1 MGGFRLPDLSIPDKE
16 PTSYNLTNSGT
27 FQEGDLAI
35 GRAGLII
42 GRNGHPPQRT
52 GRYQPSSAL
61 PTIAG
66 SPLPYNGLHDASL
79 PVSPEQPAAPSLP
92 EETEEDAVL
101 RGLALEDLEDHGLVG
116 SGASGL
122 VRKVVYP
129 PMGRTLVLKVIQ
141 FDFSNETVRKHITGE
156 LRTLY
161 ESHHAYIVRY
171 YQAYLEEG
179 CIIVVMEFMD
189 AGTLTQLMARAARPI
204 PEPHLAVLAR
214 QALQGLDYLHR
225 EMRVIHRDI
234 KPSNLLLGSQGVI
247 KISDFGVSGQLG
259 SSVSQA
265 ASWVGTVTYMSPE
278 RIQGASYGFPTDI
291 WALGLTLLEAALG
304 RFPYL
309 SDATQDGGST
319 AGPGF
324 WDLLGQIVHKPSP
337 VPAPGGSMSPQLCDF
352 LSQALA
358 KDPRQRP
365 SAAQLLAHPFLE
377 TRGTDGRYADL
388 AQYIREVS
396 QKPEPSPSVGGR

>member
-1 MGGFRLPDLSIPDKE
+1 MGGFSLPDLSIPEQE

-35 GRAGLII
+35 GRGGLII
-42 GRNGHPPQRT
+42 GRNGHPPQRNS
-52 GRYQPSSAL
+52 RYSSTL

-66 SPLPYNGLHDASL
+66 SPLPASGPLDALH
-79 PVSPEQPAAPSLP
+79 PPSPEVATPLGP
-92 EETEEDAVL
+92 EETEEDVVL
-101 RGLALEDLEDHGLVG
+101 RDLALEELEDHGLVG
-116 SGASGL
+116 SGSSGL

-129 PMGRTLVLKVIQ
+129 PTGRTLVLKVIQ
-141 FDFSNETVRKHITGE
+141 FDFSNETVRKQITGE

-171 YQAYLEEG
+171 YQAYLDEG
-179 CIIVVMEFMD
+179 CIIVVMEYMD
-189 AGTLTQLMARAARPI
+189 AGTLTELMARAAQPV
-204 PEPHLAVLAR
+204 PEPQLAVLAR

-225 EMRVIHRDI
+225 TMRVIHRDI

-265 ASWVGTVTYMSPE
+265 TSWVGTVTYMSPE
-278 RIQGASYGFPTDI
+278 RIQGRSYGFPTDI

-309 SDATQDGGST
+309 PEGGGNGT

-324 WDLLGQIVHKPSP
+324 WDLLSQIVHKPSP
-337 VPAPGGSMSPQLCDF
+337 VPAPGGALSPQLCDF
-352 LSQALA
+352 LSHALA
-358 KDPRQRP
+358 KDPQKRP
-365 SAAQLLAHPFLE
+365 SAAQLLKHPFLE
-377 TRGTDGRYADL
+377 TRAEDGRYADL
-388 AQYIREVS
+388 AQYIDQVSHRPIPQERE
-396 QKPEPSPSVGGR
+396 GRL